1 MREGGGACKLAFD
14 LPVNPIVGLSVCLFS
29 GHHVDEEMLLL
40 LQPTYGMTMTG
51 AERGREGVRDS
62 QSDTDR
68 DCHTSWWQIYESRDP
83 KKERTRERTNGLSGN
98 INPPYAAA
106 AGAASRRMQGVHAHR
121 NGGKNNFDLPGGLR
135 SKVTFIW
142 TPCSNT
148 SPTLSCAKLRDGKM
162 QSE

>member
-1 MREGGGACKLAFD
+1 MQQQQKQQQPTVQLKRPTPHLRATGRAILSSSNLVREGGGACKLAFD

-51 AERGREGVRDS
+51 AERGREGGREGGRDS

-83 KKERTRERTNGLSGN
+83 KKERTNERVKWQHKSTIRSSCRCSV
-98 INPPYAAA
+98 AKD
-106 AGAASRRMQGVHAHR
+106 AGCSRSQERWEKQ
-121 NGGKNNFDLPGGLR
+121 F
-135 SKVTFIW
+135 
-142 TPCSNT
+142 
-148 SPTLSCAKLRDGKM
+148 
-162 QSE
+162 